1 MGKMSYSEQLKRP
14 EWQKKRL
21 EVLNAADWKCQCCE
35 ADDSMLHV
43 HHKRY
48 VKGRMAWEYAVGDLE
63 SLCESCHSE
72 AHETKEL
79 IDEILAGLPT
89 SMWMDAASLLV
100 GWANGIVDDELS
112 SRAYDAFTEEA
123 GLLAS
128 ACKNLSIYDVMEL
141 RARAEEMAKKHTSF
155 NAFE

>member
-14 EWQKKRL
+14 EWQRKRL
-21 EVLNAADWKCQCCE
+21 EVLNAAGWKCQHCG
-35 ADDSMLHV
+35 ANDSMLHV

-48 VKGRMAWEYAVGDLE
+48 VKGCVAWEYAASDLE
-63 SLCESCHSE
+63 SLCEACHSE

-89 SMWMDAASLLV
+89 AMWMDAASLLV
-100 GWANGIVDDELS
+100 GWASGVVDSELS

-128 ACKNLSIYDVMEL
+128 ACKNLSIYEVIEL
-141 RARAEEMAKKHTSF
+141 RAKAEEMAKGRESF
-155 NAFE
+155 DAFK